1 MKMKSR
7 KVLNLILFQVTNL
20 PHNSPFSIYE
30 SLCMGLIEQLAEA
43 ALQRDSLRR
52 RSLVQDIFSVPMSIG
67 AQFRA

>member
-1 MKMKSR
+1 MKMKSG

-20 PHNSPFSIYE
+20 PHNMPFSIYG
-30 SLCMGLIEQLAEA
+30 SLCMGLIEQPAEA

>member
-1 MKMKSR
+1 
-7 KVLNLILFQVTNL
+7 
-20 PHNSPFSIYE
+20 
-30 SLCMGLIEQLAEA
+30 MGLIEQLAEA